1 MSTIESFLSAAFTPS
16 TAPIWGGTLIAAL
29 AAIIAAFGAS
39 WLTNRY
45 NQRLFEQQRKHEL
58 TVLEIQ
64 RTDNAQSVA
73 VIVVGEAIGI
83 YADLVTADGNENFV
97 DTSVNILKDI
107 NKKTDAY
114 RSMLPQLGI
123 LGSGIAEHVIRFY
136 AGVELLAS
144 SAQSVPPDN
153 APKRRIA
160 DMSLLE
166 QTFAFEALFGA
177 YILNL
182 TGGNPALASVGTNVT
197 QRPMTGKTTLR
208 RPHCN

>member
-1 MSTIESFLSAAFTPS
+1 MFRVPDNESQTIHPIQQLPGSA
-16 TAPIWGGTLIAAL
+16 
-29 AAIIAAFGAS
+29 
-39 WLTNRY
+39 
-45 NQRLFEQQRKHEL
+45 L

-166 QTFAFEALFGA
+166 QTFAFEALFC
-177 YILNL
+177 
-182 TGGNPALASVGTNVT
+182 LARAEDLARDARIMIDHLCIQFHV
-197 QRPMTGKTTLR
+197 R
-208 RPHCN
+208 RPTFDGVELRPTAGDMAHKASTTPKKGETEGNNPSLT